1 MDIVAE
7 ILRLK
12 KERNAVILAHNYQR
26 PEVQDIADYV
36 GDSLGLSIQAAET
49 KADVI
54 VFCGVL
60 FMAETAKI
68 LNPSRIVLI
77 PEKKAGCPMADM
89 ITPRKVREMRKQ
101 HPNAKVLCYVNS
113 SAEVKA
119 ECDIICTSGNA
130 IKIVNEAFKPDDE
143 IIFIP
148 DRFLASYVQYKT
160 GHKLIIGDG
169 FCPTH
174 ARILP
179 ENIEELKNLHPDAVV
194 LVHPECR
201 SDVIKIADA
210 VLSTEGMLNYTIES
224 DKQEFIIGTEIGII
238 HRMKLANP
246 NKQYYP
252 ATDFALCFNMKM
264 TTLEKV
270 LWSLQDMKYEVLVDP
285 AIMDKARESINRMLE
300 YR

>member
-7 ILRLK
+7 ILKLK
-12 KERNAVILAHNYQR
+12 QERNAVILAHNYQR
-26 PEVQDIADYV
+26 PEIQDIADFV

-68 LNPSRIVLI
+68 LNPKKIVLL
-77 PEKKAGCPMADM
+77 PEKIAGCPMADM
-89 ITPRKVREMRKQ
+89 ITPRKVRELRKQ
-101 HPNAKVLCYVNS
+101 HSKAKVLCYVNS

-119 ECDIICTSGNA
+119 ECDIICTSANA
-130 IKIVNEAFKPDDE
+130 IQIVEKAFKPEDE

-179 ENIEELKNLHPDAVV
+179 DNIEEMKKLHPKAVV

-201 SDVIKIADA
+201 ADVIKMADA

-224 DKQEFIIGTEIGII
+224 DKQEFIIATEIGVI

-252 ATDFALCFNMKM
+252 ATEFAICFNMKM
-264 TTLEKV
+264 TTMEKI
-270 LWSLQDMKYEVLVDP
+270 LWSLQDMKFEVNVDP
-285 AIMDKARESINRMLE
+285 SIMDKARESINRMLE

>member
-7 ILRLK
+7 ILKLK
-12 KERNAVILAHNYQR
+12 QERNAVILAHNYQR
-26 PEVQDIADYV
+26 PDVQDIADFV

-68 LNPSRIVLI
+68 LNPNKIVLI

-89 ITPRKVREMRKQ
+89 ITPRKVRELKKQ

-119 ECDIICTSGNA
+119 ECDIICTSANA
-130 IKIVNEAFKPDDE
+130 IQIVEQAFTPDEE

-160 GHKLIIGDG
+160 GHKMIIGDG

-174 ARILP
+174 SRILS
-179 ENIEELKNLHPDAVV
+179 ENIEELKKLHPEAVV

-201 SDVIKIADA
+201 ADVIKMADE
-210 VLSTEGMLNYTIES
+210 VLSTEGMLRYTMQS
-224 DKQEFIIGTEIGII
+224 DKQEFIIGTEVGII

-270 LWSLQDMKYEVLVDP
+270 LWSLQDMKYEVLIDP
-285 AIMDKARESINRMLE
+285 AVMDKARESINRMLQ